1 MESQPSASMARNDQP
16 AFLGSPAFWN
26 FLADQQADPVVRRLL
41 EQVDTQ
47 LQNQPLDHHEAITLF
62 LAA

>member
-1 MESQPSASMARNDQP
+1 MARNDQP

-26 FLADQQADPVVRRLL
+26 FLADQQADPVVRRLR
-41 EQVDTQ
+41 EQVDAQ